1 MRPTNEKKAIFF
13 DFGDTLAS
21 TDPPFLSRIA
31 MSIRKAGLDISD
43 REFEIKYVEADYKL
57 YLKLK
62 STGGMTPE
70 DYRRWFLPIL
80 YESLSIGSDV
90 EEFRS
95 RVRAYMS
102 EIAFSRV
109 ALPGA
114 HDILDYLK
122 GRGYILGIIS
132 NNDGYTEEKCDEVGI
147 RKHFDFIFDSTN
159 LDMIKPDSR
168 IFHYA
173 LSKAGLAPEEAV
185 HIGDMYGADVMGGD
199 NAGLEVIWVNTR
211 SIDKLSDKD
220 VKEVCDLAAL
230 KAII

>member
-1 MRPTNEKKAIFF
+1 MRYTPDKKAVFF

-31 MSIRKAGLDISD
+31 MSIREAGLDISD
-43 REFEIKYVEADYKL
+43 REFEIKYIEADYKL
-57 YLKLK
+57 YLKHK
-62 STGGMTPE
+62 STGSLTPE

-80 YESLSIGSDV
+80 YESLSIDSDV
-90 EEFRS
+90 QEFRI
-95 RVRAYMS
+95 RVRAALS
-102 EIAFSRV
+102 KIAFTRV
-109 ALPGA
+109 VLPGV
-114 HDILDYLK
+114 HDLLDYLK
-122 GRGYILGIIS
+122 GQGYILGIIS

-173 LSKAGLAPEEAV
+173 LSEAGLAPDQAI

-199 NAGLEVIWVNTR
+199 NAGLDVIWVNTR
-211 SIDKLSDKD
+211 CVSKLNDQE
-220 VKEVCDLAAL
+220 VKEVCDLIEI
-230 KAII
+230 KSII